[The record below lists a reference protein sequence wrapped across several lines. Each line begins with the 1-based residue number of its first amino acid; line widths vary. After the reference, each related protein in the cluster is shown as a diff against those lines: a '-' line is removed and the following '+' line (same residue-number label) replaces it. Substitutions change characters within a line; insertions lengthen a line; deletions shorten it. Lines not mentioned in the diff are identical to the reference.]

1 MCFKVFKSNL
11 HIGALHG
18 LIGVC
23 YELLVKLQDLL
34 RELLGDSVQKS
45 IRDESNLILL
55 PRQLWC
61 SIKESED
68 GDTMCEGGWLFD
80 RGHAISSKC
89 FFSSDAKLKASIY
102 KRFYYV
108 STYLFQVLWLTP

>member
-11 HIGALHG
+11 HIVVLHG
-18 LIGVC
+18 LIGVY
-23 YELLVKLQDLL
+23 YELRAKLQDFL

-68 GDTMCEGGWLFD
+68 GETMCEAGWVFD
-80 RGHAISSKC
+80 QGHAISSKC
-89 FFSSDAKLKASIY
+89 IFSGDAKLKASIY
-102 KRFYYV
+102 KRFY
-108 STYLFQVLWLTP
+108 